1 MDTEKNVKIC
11 TRGLQMS
18 NIFRNFAGGFVRK
31 HLTCGN
37 SKHPTYGNILIKH
50 QNTYKMKH
58 NAFIG
63 IAAVLCIASALLT
76 SCREDTTV
84 SSQITGYWYYENESP
99 GTFDIGD
106 STVAYDKDINAS
118 NWRKQAVCISTT
130 VYFGAQTQ
138 RKV

>member
-1 MDTEKNVKIC
+1 
-11 TRGLQMS
+11 
-18 NIFRNFAGGFVRK
+18 
-31 HLTCGN
+31 
-37 SKHPTYGNILIKH
+37 
-50 QNTYKMKH
+50 MKH

-118 NWRKQAVCISTT
+118 NWRKQAGLYI
-130 VYFGAQTQ
+130 FGGTSRSPDATQ
-138 RKV
+138 GLTRLS